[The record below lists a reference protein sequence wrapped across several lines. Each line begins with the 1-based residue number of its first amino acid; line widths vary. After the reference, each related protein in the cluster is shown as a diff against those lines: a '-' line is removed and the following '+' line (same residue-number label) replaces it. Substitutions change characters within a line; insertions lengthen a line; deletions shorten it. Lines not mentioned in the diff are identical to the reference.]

1 MSENLSAHVDRL
13 FEPLQ
18 LGTLTLSN
26 RITMAPLTRSRAGRD
41 GVPSQ
46 LHVDYYSQRASA
58 GLIVTEGTFPAA
70 TARSF
75 PGQAGIETP
84 EQVAAWKRVT
94 DAIHPQGG
102 TVFMQIMHPG
112 RQTHAELQE
121 GNKPEAPSAIA
132 PGTAVR
138 NWTERKDCPTPR
150 ALDNADIARVID
162 QFRTAGRNAIEAGM
176 DGVELH
182 SANGYLLHQF
192 LAPNSNQRTDD
203 YGGSPAGRY
212 RIVVDTLR
220 ALATEI
226 GGERVGVRL
235 SPQSGAGGTLE
246 PDLADVRA
254 TYGGLLDAVADL
266 NLAYVSFLY
275 AEPNSPLMAELS
287 AKARANGH
295 TRVIM
300 NSGFHTVTQRDDAVE
315 QISLDYVDA
324 LAVGRNF
331 ISNPDLVRRWRKN
344 ADLNV
349 PDQST
354 FYTSGER
361 GYTDYPTLD

>member
-1 MSENLSAHVDRL
+1 M
-13 FEPLQ
+13 
-18 LGTLTLSN
+18 
-26 RITMAPLTRSRAGRD
+26 
-41 GVPSQ
+41 
-46 LHVDYYSQRASA
+46 
-58 GLIVTEGTFPAA
+58 
-70 TARSF
+70 
-75 PGQAGIETP
+75 
-84 EQVAAWKRVT
+84 
-94 DAIHPQGG
+94 
-102 TVFMQIMHPG
+102 
-112 RQTHAELQE
+112 
-121 GNKPEAPSAIA
+121 
-132 PGTAVR
+132 
-138 NWTERKDCPTPR
+138 
-150 ALDNADIARVID
+150 
-162 QFRTAGRNAIEAGM
+162 
-176 DGVELH
+176 
-182 SANGYLLHQF
+182 
-192 LAPNSNQRTDD
+192 
-203 YGGSPAGRY
+203 
-212 RIVVDTLR
+212 
-220 ALATEI
+220 
-226 GGERVGVRL
+226 